1 MNKKKGI
8 KRRSIGF
15 LLLVALLLAVIL
27 LVVAYWEDY
36 LLQLTAM
43 PTETQPTAVTTVP
56 METDPPTEAVTEP
69 TAPTER
75 RIINMLLVGQDR
87 REDEGRGRSDSMILC
102 NFDTGTKTMTMVSFL
117 RDIYLQIPGHSS
129 NRLNASYSWG
139 GIDLLN
145 QTLEQN
151 FGVQTDV
158 QIEIDFSGFQTM
170 IDHLGGVDVELT
182 SEEATHLNKSHGTT
196 LTAGVNHLD
205 GDLALAYSRIRY
217 LDSDFGRTARQRNV
231 LRALLE
237 QFGDASFQDMLN
249 ALDVF
254 LVESESNLTDDELLS
269 LMLELYTM
277 LRDCTVV
284 SHQVPADGT
293 YSYQTIK
300 GMSVIKADLEANTS
314 LLEEWLP
321 QMADIPDVE
330 SQ

>member
-1 MNKKKGI
+1 MKKKGT
-8 KRRSIGF
+8 KRRGIGF
-15 LLLVALLLAVIL
+15 LLLVAVLLAVIL
-27 LVVAYWEDY
+27 LVVANLEDY

-43 PTETQPTAVTTVP
+43 PTESQPTSVATVP
-56 METDPPTEAVTEP
+56 VRTDPPTEAVTEP
-69 TAPTER
+69 TAPAER
-75 RIINMLLVGQDR
+75 RIVNMLLVGQDR

-102 NFDTGTKTMTMVSFL
+102 NFDTGTKTLTMVSFL
-117 RDIYLQIPGHSS
+117 RDIYLEIPGRSS
-129 NRLNASYSWG
+129 NRLNAAYSWG

-145 QTLEQN
+145 KTLEQN

-170 IDHLGGVDVELT
+170 IDYLGGVDIELT
-182 SEEATHLNKSHGTT
+182 ADEAEYINNSRGTA

-205 GDLALAYSRIRY
+205 GDLALVYSRIRY

-231 LRALLE
+231 LTALLE
-237 QFGDASFQDMLN
+237 QFGDASFQSMLN

-254 LVESESNLTDDELLS
+254 LLESESNLSDDALLS

-277 LRDCTVV
+277 LRDCTVA
-284 SHQVPADGT
+284 SHQIPADGT

-300 GMSVIKADLEANTS
+300 GMSIIKVDLEANTR

-321 QMADIPDVE
+321 YADDI
-330 SQ
+330 SAAN